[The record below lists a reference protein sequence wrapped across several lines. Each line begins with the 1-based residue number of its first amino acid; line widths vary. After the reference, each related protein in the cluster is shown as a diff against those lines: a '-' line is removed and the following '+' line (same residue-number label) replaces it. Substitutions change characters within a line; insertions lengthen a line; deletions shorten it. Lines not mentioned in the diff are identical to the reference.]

1 MQTQMTCPN
10 CGAVYVTEIDQVIDV
25 GRQPQLK
32 ELLLSGR
39 LNLAVCPNC
48 GAGGRVAT
56 PMLYHDPAHD
66 LFMVFVPPE
75 LNLDQIRREEL
86 IGRLAQQVIGRLP
99 MEQRRGYLLQPQTML
114 TLQSF
119 MERVW
124 ETEGVTPEML
134 AQQQRQVDL
143 LRNLAGAAPDVQDY
157 LLKENRRLIDETFFA
172 ILRAQIDAL
181 SQSDRNGQLI
191 NLLNLQAKLMT
202 ETEIGRS
209 IEKRQMAIHAFNRDA
224 QKQGGLT
231 PQLLLSH
238 IMANQDD
245 DTVVNTLAVMGNA
258 ALTYEFF
265 ALMTGE
271 IEKLEKRDPA
281 AAARLTQVREQLLA
295 LQQEMQQATQQALQ
309 GARAT
314 LDAILAADDT
324 EAATLEHMA
333 QIDDAFM
340 HVLEA
345 RLAHA
350 EQSGRRDEL
359 ARLLRI
365 QDVLI
370 SQAQGTAPPEVEL
383 LSRLVSAPDAAERR
397 RMLDE
402 QPDLITPELMQVV
415 EMLRD
420 QARSAGQT
428 DLVERLGEVQTD
440 LRARLAT
447 A

>member
-99 MEQRRGYLLQPQTML
+99 MEQRRGYLLQPQSML

-295 LQQEMQQATQQALQ
+295 LQQEMQQATQQALL

-428 DLVERLGEVQTD
+428 DLVERLGEVQAD

>member
-383 LSRLVSAPDAAERR
+383 LSRLVSAPDAAERH

>member
-86 IGRLAQQVIGRLP
+86 IGRLAQQVINRIP
-99 MEQRRGYLLQPQTML
+99 MEQRRGYMLQPQTML

-383 LSRLVSAPDAAERR
+383 LSRLVSAPDAAERH